1 LIFCFPS
8 QFYGILIIWM
18 MKDIGGVSS
27 SHMMDDS
34 VEKGGVDSQPKSDKF
49 DQQTISP
56 IQMDFATVDDVV
68 KPAVDVEKEKV
79 SDHTVQKVCN
89 YIMVN
94 S

>member
-1 LIFCFPS
+1 
-8 QFYGILIIWM
+8 M

-56 IQMDFATVDDVV
+56 IQMDFATVYDVV

-94 S
+94 SW